1 MEEEVK
7 DKICGHAKP
16 MDKKKKI
23 VIITATACAL
33 LAVILGFLIW
43 GLTFKAG
50 GLVDRKVICVEDST
64 LFNGD
69 SITIPVK
76 MKNGFSTPTHQKFHS
91 DLTILQLCELAKDYD
106 SNQNYEIHNN
116 KAYLYKVKSDKVI
129 ARAVLSK
136 HDAIYDNLNYT
147 LQHLSVEGIVFPI
160 HLTEKFFNEEI
171 TFSDTI
177 YRWYAIS
184 FMTVDELV
192 NWLDST
198 GLYKLEINAQK
209 DTVIVTD
216 IEKDSPKVQIYF
228 NGNIIAVKAIYN

>member
-1 MEEEVK
+1 MTKETKKAIWIHVIVFSVIAIVVLGIFFPIIVTNNMDRANSK
-7 DKICGHAKP
+7 QIC
-16 MDKKKKI
+16 I
-23 VIITATACAL
+23 
-33 LAVILGFLIW
+33 
-43 GLTFKAG
+43 
-50 GLVDRKVICVEDST
+50 VDR
-64 LFNGD
+64 
-69 SITIPVK
+69 SIKISGEQIVIPVK

-171 TFSDTI
+171 TFNDTI

-198 GLYKLEINAQK
+198 GLYKLEINTQK

-216 IEKDSPKVQIYF
+216 IEKDSPKAQIYF
-228 NGNIIAVKAIYN
+228 NGNLIAVKAIYN

>member
-76 MKNGFSTPTHQKFHS
+76 MKQGLYSPSHQVFYSEKS
-91 DLTILQLCELAKDYD
+91 ISELCELAKNYD

-171 TFSDTI
+171 TFSDTT
-177 YRWYAIS
+177 YSWYAIS
-184 FMTVDELV
+184 FMTIDELV

-216 IEKDSPKVQIYF
+216 IEKDSPKAQIYF